1 MSRSRSTPR
10 TSERPN
16 LPPACLPGL
25 RALLQKAPDAHT
37 TEPALGWTHRLLCAQ
52 LGTQPLSPLERSRLE
67 PLLHRDPAEVYAL
80 LQPLQPSGDTLQD
93 PIGQENH
100 SPEAHAHL
108 QRRLQVAARLARRQV
123 GRYYTAPRWARLL
136 VRLTLQPWLE
146 RGDPEQL
153 QTLQVL
159 DPALGTGVFLQETAL
174 CLAERLQILRGGTQR
189 EWLERVASTCL
200 WGLDIDPV
208 AVKLATWGLIWR
220 ARAPWL
226 EPLLAERLRVANTL
240 VGTEPSQLPWPDV
253 AALSSEQQQLLCHA
267 WTLEAL
273 EGLTPV
279 HPESQP
285 EALRTFEGHRH
296 GVKGLQ
302 HHRQATQ
309 AWRWL
314 EQTGQLEG
322 VRERAQAEKCI
333 SLTWLGRGGQFDAV
347 VGNPP
352 YLSEARGGAGLVLQL
367 KRSPRIAAEYQP
379 RGDLFY
385 PFLSIGS
392 RLLTPGGRLGLLVP
406 PYWRSRSSAA
416 TLRDVLATRVQEVVR
431 VEFGNQRLFSEA
443 PGHHSELVVWQAGAA
458 PPLSVFVWGP
468 EQDEQRLMQAL
479 TDAGARPS
487 GQEGPKNPCKRV
499 SPLSR
504 EEEVPLRCLGRI
516 PSAWVTQ
523 GVVMPQAVLN
533 RVGLARLP
541 VGVAQ
546 VGDGIF
552 WLRDEEVAGLGLNS
566 AEKAL
571 LGPYL
576 PVAAVSAYHVGPSS
590 GSLIYLDGHARQA
603 LEQHPAQFPAL
614 VAHLSRFAPA
624 ITSAA
629 GPFGLHRP
637 RAREVFE
644 TPGRLLVVRKA
655 REVRAARAWQP
666 LYVDQG
672 YNIVI
677 PEREEQGALLMALL
691 HARCVGAW
699 LGQRKQLG
707 GLLQLD
713 KEVLCSL
720 PIPWLASAPVWMEDE
735 LAQQLQHE
743 GPLALVSRVEQTL
756 PTDSRWA
763 QAAVSVLV
771 RAQEADAHRLHAADG
786 REQNPRRARPGRGGR
801 FIATYSQPGASQ
813 QAQQQALDLL
823 VASLYHHAQVQ
834 GFADARSGDGV

>member
-1 MSRSRSTPR
+1 MSRRRSTPHP
-10 TSERPN
+10 SERPS
-16 LPPACLPGL
+16 LPPSSLPGL
-25 RALLQKAPDAHT
+25 RTLLHDPPDAYT
-37 TEPALGWTHRLLCAQ
+37 ADPALGWTHRLLCAQ
-52 LGTQPLSPLERSRLE
+52 LGTQTLSLLERSRLE

-80 LQPLQPSGDTLQD
+80 LQPLQPSGAEEKNPTE
-93 PIGQENH
+93 QENS
-100 SPEAHAHL
+100 SPEARAHL
-108 QRRLQVAARLARRQV
+108 QRRLQVAARQARRQV

-136 VRLTLQPWLE
+136 VRLTLRPWLE
-146 RGDPEQL
+146 QKDPEQL
-153 QTLQVL
+153 LALQVL
-159 DPALGTGVFLQETAL
+159 DPALGTGVFLHETAL
-174 CLAERLQILRGGTQR
+174 CLAERLQLLRGGTQR

-226 EPLLAERLRVANTL
+226 EPLLTERLRVANTL

-253 AALSSEQQQLLCHA
+253 GLLSSEQQQLLCHA

-273 EGLTPV
+273 EG
-279 HPESQP
+279 
-285 EALRTFEGHRH
+285 FEQGLPDRQAEDRR
-296 GVKGLQ
+296 GSKNNPLGTKGLHQ
-302 HHRQATQ
+302 QGRATQ
-309 AWRWL
+309 AWQWL
-314 EQTGQLEG
+314 EQLGLLER
-322 VRERAQAEKCI
+322 VRARAQAEKYS

-352 YLSEARGGAGLVLQL
+352 YLSEARGGTGLVHQL
-367 KRSPRIAAEYQP
+367 KHSPRIAAEYQP

-392 RLLTPGGRLGLLVP
+392 RLLSPGGRLGLLVP
-406 PYWRSRSSAA
+406 PYWRSRSSAS
-416 TLRDVLATRVQEVVR
+416 TLRQVLAARVQEVIR
-431 VEFGNQRLFSEA
+431 IEFGNQRLFTEA

-458 PPLSVFVWGP
+458 PPLMVMVWRP
-468 EQDEQRLMQAL
+468 EQDEQTLMQAL
-479 TDAGARPS
+479 TAESLSPA
-487 GQEGPKNPCKRV
+487 GQEGDQNPPKVEPQ
-499 SPLSR
+499 PLQQGD
-504 EEEVPLRCLGRI
+504 VKLRCPGRI

-541 VGVAQ
+541 VGEAQ

-552 WLRDEEVAGLGLNS
+552 WLRDEEVAKLGLNP
-566 AEKAL
+566 AEQAL

-576 PVAAVSAYHVGPSS
+576 PVASVSGYHVGAPS
-590 GSLIYLDGHARQA
+590 GSLLYLDGPARQA
-603 LEQHPAQFPAL
+603 LEQYPAQFPAL

-629 GPFGLHRP
+629 GPFGLHRA
-637 RAREVFE
+637 RTREVFE

-666 LYVDQG
+666 LFVDQG

-677 PEREEQGALLMALL
+677 PEREEQGALLLALL
-691 HARCVGAW
+691 HARCVGEW
-699 LGQRKQLG
+699 LSQRKQLG

-720 PIPWLASAPVWMEDE
+720 PIPWLASAPEWMEDE

-743 GPLALVSRVEQTL
+743 GPLALVSRVEGQL

-763 QAAVSVLV
+763 QAALSVLV
-771 RAQEADAHRLHAADG
+771 RAQEADAQRLHAADG

-801 FIATYSQPGASQ
+801 FIATYAQPGVSQ
-813 QAQQQALDLL
+813 QAQQRALDLL
-823 VASLYHHAQVQ
+823 VASLYHHAHEQ
-834 GFADARSGDGV
+834 GFADARSGDDV